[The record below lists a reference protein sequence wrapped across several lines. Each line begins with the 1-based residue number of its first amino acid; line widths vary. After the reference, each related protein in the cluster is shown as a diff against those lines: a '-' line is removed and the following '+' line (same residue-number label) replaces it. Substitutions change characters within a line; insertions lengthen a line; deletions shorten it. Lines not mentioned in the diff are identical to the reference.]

1 MRSVSFAQ
9 TVFSELKR
17 FAANDPGD
25 IKAIIAHL
33 VGEGKLQYATP
44 DVVLE
49 YLNANIPEDQKEL
62 QAKAELF
69 SQRLA
74 VSRVPKKSKSR
85 AIRYKKYANQM
96 NQRYS

>member
-1 MRSVSFAQ
+1 MSFAQ

-74 VSRVPKKSKSR
+74 EVLT
-85 AIRYKKYANQM
+85 NQ
-96 NQRYS
+96 